1 MKHFLLH
8 LRESMDR
15 FWDAPSIS
23 DYNGDTYT
31 FSGLA
36 GKMAMLHIVFERMG
50 IADTDKVAICA
61 KNSANWAIAF
71 MATVS
76 YGAVAVPL
84 LADFNPES
92 VNRLVAHSE
101 ASILFTDP
109 ERWVKYDICKMPAVK
124 CVISTKDFSPLYV
137 SDRRTQAV
145 FADSEKDF
153 SEKYPSGVG
162 KDSLKFAASD
172 LDKLTI
178 INYTSGTTSEPK
190 GVMLTARSLTSNIE
204 FGMRRIPVSVGNNVL
219 SMLPMA
225 HMYGLAFEF
234 MYPLCSGCHIYFLGS
249 TPAPRVLLQAFA
261 KVRPYMM
268 ITVPLVMEKIF
279 AKSVLPALDKPAVRF
294 LRRLP
299 GFRGMI
305 LSKARRS
312 LLSAFGGRIRHIIIG
327 GAAIN
332 PDVERWMKK
341 LRLPYTVGYGMT
353 ECGPLIGYEDW
364 HAFKMQSCGKIVDRM
379 EIRVDSEDPCN
390 VAGELQV
397 KGDNVMLGYYKNAE
411 ATAASFTDDGWMRT
425 GDLGVVDKDGNIFI
439 RGRSKNMI
447 LGANGQNI
455 YPEEIESLLNSQPY
469 IVESVVVER
478 DKKIVAIVF
487 PDMDRISQEQLD
499 ELGINKMLEQTRVN
513 MNLLLPGY
521 SKIAKIEMLMQGF
534 EKTPKMSIKRFLY
547 K

>member
-204 FGMRRIPVSVGNNVL
+204 FGMRRIPVSAGNNVL

-268 ITVPLVMEKIF
+268 ITVPLVIEKIF
-279 AKSVLPALDKPAVRF
+279 AKSVLPALDKPVVRF

-411 ATAASFTDDGWMRT
+411 ATAASFTVDGWMRT

>member
-8 LRESMDR
+8 LQDSMER
-15 FWDAPSIS
+15 FWDAPSVS
-23 DYNGDTYT
+23 DYNGKTYT
-31 FSGLA
+31 FADLA
-36 GKMAMLHIVFERMG
+36 GRMALLHIVFG
-50 IADTDKVAICA
+50 HLQLKDSDKVAICA
-61 KNSANWAIAF
+61 KNSAHWAMAF

-76 YGAVAVPL
+76 YGAIVVPL
-84 LADFNPES
+84 LADFNPDS
-92 VNRLVAHSE
+92 VNNLVSHSG
-101 ASILFTDP
+101 STVLFTDP
-109 ERWVKYDICKMPAVK
+109 ERWAKYDVNKMSGMR
-124 CVISTKDFSPLYV
+124 CVISTSDFSLLY
-137 SDRRTQAV
+137 A
-145 FADSEKDF
+145 ADSQVEDIF
-153 SEKYPSGVG
+153 ARLDAEFRERYPDGVARG
-162 KDSLKFAASD
+162 DLSFKVSD

-178 INYTSGTTSEPK
+178 VNYTSGTTSAPK
-190 GVMLTARSLTSNIE
+190 GVMLTARNLTSNIE
-204 FGMRRIPVSVGNNVL
+204 FGMRRIPTSAGNNVL

-261 KVRPYMM
+261 KVRPYMI
-268 ITVPLVMEKIF
+268 ITVPLVIEKIF
-279 AKSVLPALDKPAVRF
+279 TNTVLPAMEKPAVRF

-299 GFRGMI
+299 GFRNMI
-305 LSKARRS
+305 FSKARNNI
-312 LLSAFGGRIRHIIIG
+312 LSAFGGRIRHIIIG

-332 PDVERWMKK
+332 PEIEKWMKR

-353 ECGPLIGYEDW
+353 ECAPLIGYEDW
-364 HAFKMQSCGKIVDRM
+364 HHFRLQSCGKIVDGM
-379 EIRVDSEDPCN
+379 EIRVDSEDPEK
-390 VAGELQV
+390 VPGELQV
-397 KGDNVMLGYYKNAE
+397 RGDNVMSGYYENEE
-411 ATAASFTDDGWMRT
+411 ATKAAFTPDGWMRT
-425 GDLGVVDKDGNIFI
+425 GDLGIIDSDGNIFI

-455 YPEEIESLLNSQPY
+455 YPEEIESLLNNQPY

-499 ELGINKMLEQTRVN
+499 ELGINRMLEQTRVN

-521 SKIAKIEMLMQGF
+521 SRIAKIEMLRQGF

-547 K
+547 S